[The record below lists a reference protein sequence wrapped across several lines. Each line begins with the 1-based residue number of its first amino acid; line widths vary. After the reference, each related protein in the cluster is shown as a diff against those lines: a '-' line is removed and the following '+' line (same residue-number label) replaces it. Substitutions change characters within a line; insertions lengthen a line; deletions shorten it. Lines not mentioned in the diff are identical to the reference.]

1 MTQSAQ
7 FLETQIQDEP
17 MEEVAEEATA
27 EKCEE
32 VTMDELISSMITLS
46 SYCNHLYTQ
55 AHLIHFNIESP
66 IFLAVHKFLKKAYKT
81 HINQFDTIA
90 ELVRTMDYFLPMCD
104 RGLSGA
110 YEGFKHVD
118 SYEARPMLIVYVK
131 NLEDGGMAAKKVAK
145 MAELKDAP
153 DVTNALSEI
162 CGQMFKIA
170 WMLKSMLR
178 NGSSQETA
186 ND

>member
-1 MTQSAQ
+1 MTSSSQ
-7 FLETQIQDEP
+7 FLDAKIQDQPVEQVV
-17 MEEVAEEATA
+17 EEEEKT
-27 EKCEE
+27 EE

-55 AHLIHFNIESP
+55 AHLIHFNLESP
-66 IFLAVHKFLKKAYKT
+66 IFLAVHKFLRKAYLE
-81 HINQFDTIA
+81 HIKQFDTIA

-104 RGLSGA
+104 KGLSGA
-110 YEGFKHVD
+110 YKGFKHVK
-118 SYEARPMLIVYVK
+118 SYEARDMLVTYVK
-131 NLEDGGMAAKKVAK
+131 NLEDGGMMAKKVAK

-153 DVTNALSEI
+153 DVQGHLAEI

-178 NGSSQETA
+178 AQTGTQPSEKRM
-186 ND
+186 

>member
-1 MTQSAQ
+1 MTQSAR

-17 MEEVAEEATA
+17 MEEAVEEA
-27 EKCEE
+27 EKTEE
-32 VTMDELISSMITLS
+32 VTMDELIASMITLS

-81 HINQFDTIA
+81 HIDQFDTIA
-90 ELVRTMDYFLPMCD
+90 ELIRTMDYFLPMCD

-110 YEGFKHVD
+110 YKDFPHVK
-118 SYEARPMLIVYVK
+118 SYEARDMLVTYVK
-131 NLEDGGMAAKKVAK
+131 NLEEGGMMAKKVAA
-145 MAELKDAP
+145 MADLKDAP
-153 DVTNALSEI
+153 DVENVLSEI

-178 NGSSQETA
+178 TQTGTQPSE
-186 ND
+186 

>member
-17 MEEVAEEATA
+17 MEEVVEETTA
-27 EKCEE
+27 EQCEE

-104 RGLSGA
+104 KGLSGA
-110 YEGFKHVD
+110 YKGFKHVK
-118 SYEARPMLIVYVK
+118 SYEARAMLVTYVK
-131 NLEDGGMAAKKVAK
+131 NLEDGGMMAKKVAQ
-145 MAELKDAP
+145 MAEIKQAP
-153 DVTNALSEI
+153 DVQSHLSEI

-178 NGSSQETA
+178 TQTA
-186 ND
+186 TQPSE

>member
-1 MTQSAQ
+1 MTQSAK

-17 MEEVAEEATA
+17 MEEAVEQA
-27 EKCEE
+27 EKTEE

-66 IFLAVHKFLKKAYKT
+66 IFLAVHKFLKKAYRT
-81 HINQFDTIA
+81 HIDQFDTIA

-110 YEGFKHVD
+110 YKGFKHVK
-118 SYEARPMLIVYVK
+118 SYEARAMLVTYVK
-131 NLEDGGMAAKKVAK
+131 NLEDAGMAAKKVAA
-145 MAELKDAP
+145 MADLKDAP
-153 DVTNALSEI
+153 DVCNALSEI

-178 NGSSQETA
+178 TQTGSQSS
-186 ND
+186 DD